1 MSRSNLAR
9 PWLIL
14 GAALLV
20 GVLLAGV
27 AMAQTSKPSAKP
39 PLKQFKMVRSQS
51 AAAVTG
57 NKCLIGAS
65 ANVRVTDAGQG
76 NQNLYV
82 TLNKAAKNTEFTV
95 FVIQQPNGP
104 FGVSWYQGDIATDN
118 KGSGTGH
125 FVGIFN
131 SEVFAISPGAVKP
144 PKVDN
149 QGDATQGVKFD
160 PVHTFHIGVWFADP
174 NDAAKAGCSNTKTPF
189 DGDHVAGIQ
198 ALSTRNFPALKGP
211 LGTIK

>member
-1 MSRSNLAR
+1 MRRNLTR
-9 PWLIL
+9 PWLLL

-27 AMAQTSKPSAKP
+27 AMATPSKPSAKP
-39 PLKQFKMVRSQS
+39 ALKQFKMVRSQS
-51 AAAVTG
+51 AAALG
-57 NKCLIGAS
+57 NKCLKGAY

-95 FVIQQPNGP
+95 FVIQKANSP

-118 KGSGTGH
+118 KGHGTGH

-131 SEVFAISPGAVKP
+131 SEVFAISPGVVKP
-144 PKVDN
+144 PKVDKK
-149 QGDATQGVKFD
+149 DAKKGVKFNSI
-160 PVHTFHIGVWFADP
+160 HTFHLGVWFADP
-174 NDAAKAGCSNTKTPF
+174 KEGKAAGCSPKGLTVTPF
-189 DGDHVAGIQ
+189 DGDHLAGIQ
-198 ALSTRNFPALKGP
+198 ALSTRTFVKLGP

>member
-1 MSRSNLAR
+1 MRSNLAR

-39 PLKQFKMVRSQS
+39 ALKQFKMVRSQS
-51 AAAVTG
+51 AAAVKG
-57 NKCLIGAS
+57 GKCLKGAS

-95 FVIQQPNGP
+95 FVIQQPNSP
-104 FGVSWYQGDIATDN
+104 FGVSWYQGDIATDT
-118 KGSGTGH
+118 KGHGTGH

-144 PKVDN
+144 PKVDAK
-149 QGDATQGVKFD
+149 DAKKGVKFA
-160 PVHTFHIGVWFADP
+160 PVHTFHLGVWFADP
-174 NDAAKAGCSNTKTPF
+174 KDAAKAGCSNTATPF

-198 ALSTRNFPALKGP
+198 GLSTRNFPKRGP